1 MLLVYGVIAEQA
13 LGEIAP
19 EFAVIKAAGLAA
31 LVKTVNHSISRDSV
45 EVLAYG
51 QQIQQWH
58 QQTTLIPIRYGS
70 VLVDEAAVIEYLR
83 AHQTDYQALLLE
95 LADCDEMG
103 VRLLTELRP
112 ADCSAQSGLAYLQ
125 ARKQAYAVPAFIER
139 QVCEI
144 NKALAGLYRQQ
155 NLVVDVFNGYQ
166 SYLLSYLVPRQQLM
180 LFQQMLADIDNQ
192 GVVSGPWPVYS
203 FVN

>member
-13 LGEIAP
+13 VVDVAP

-31 LVKTVNHSISRDSV
+31 LVKTINHSISRDSA

-70 VLVDEAAVIEYLR
+70 VLIDEAAVIEYLL
-83 AHQTDYQALLLE
+83 AHQIDYQGMLVE
-95 LADCDEMG
+95 LADCEEMG
-103 VRLLTELRP
+103 VRLLSELMPSDR
-112 ADCSAQSGLAYLQ
+112 SALSGLAYLQ
-125 ARKQAYAVPAFIER
+125 ARKQAYSVPEFIEQ
-139 QVCEI
+139 QVSEM

-155 NLVVDVFNGYQ
+155 NLVIDVFNGYQ
-166 SYLLSYLVPRQQLM
+166 SYLLSYLVPRSNLG
-180 LFQQMLADIDNQ
+180 LFRQVLGDVDKD

-203 FVN
+203 FVH